1 MMSNC
6 KTHAH
11 MHMHKHTR
19 TSTHTHM
26 HASIENIKAVKIT
39 EIAVP
44 SDSEK
49 DTNAKPHLR
58 THMHKASAEI
68 NELEVPR

>member
-1 MMSNC
+1 
-6 KTHAH
+6 
-11 MHMHKHTR
+11 MHTHKHTR
-19 TSTHTHM
+19 TSTHM
-26 HASIENIKAVKIT
+26 HASIENINAAKIT

-58 THMHKASAEI
+58 TYMHKASAEI
-68 NELEVPR
+68 IELEVPR